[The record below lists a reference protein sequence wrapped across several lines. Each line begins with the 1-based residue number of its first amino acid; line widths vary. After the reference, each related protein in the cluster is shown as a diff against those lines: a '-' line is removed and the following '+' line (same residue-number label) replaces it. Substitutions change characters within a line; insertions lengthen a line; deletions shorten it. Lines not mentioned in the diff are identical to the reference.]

1 MNLLNRAIFAIRHA
15 MTNEE
20 SRYAVGHMKIKG
32 NEAHTTNG
40 TIALQVQINGLD
52 NDCFPDQ
59 APGLTAIKPLDED
72 VDEIR
77 LSKQTADKLFKAL
90 PKNGFIPALRNA
102 YVGQDGDKPVVAVTD
117 LESSQ
122 VFRTE
127 ENVGAFPDLDALKKD
142 YPKARV
148 CVDAY
153 YLNELCKVLRDF
165 HGLKQGESP
174 VILELWDKN
183 DAVVMSARN
192 DEGQKL
198 RAYLMPMTFDDK
210 EFLFRT
216 PGELKAEAERE
227 AKETAEAE
235 ALKKAEAEAPN
246 PHEQVSTYIVPHDVP
261 EGTEIIAEED
271 KEGNRCRYCGE
282 IPQDCECSRGETDD
296 EDPDTTHLDEKP
308 DDDEAE

>member
-52 NDCFPDQ
+52 NDCFPSSS
-59 APGLTAIKPLDED
+59 PGLTAIKPLDED
-72 VDEIR
+72 IDEIR

-122 VFRTE
+122 IFRTE
-127 ENVGAFPDLDALKKD
+127 EVNGAFPDLDALKKE

-148 CVDAY
+148 CIDAY

-165 HGLKQGESP
+165 HGLKQGDSP
-174 VILELWDKN
+174 IILELWGES
-183 DAVVMSARN
+183 DAVVLSAKN

-198 RAYLMPMTFDDK
+198 RAYLMPMTFEDK
-210 EFLFRT
+210 EFRFRT
-216 PGELKAEAERE
+216 PEALKAEAERE

-235 ALKKAEAEAPN
+235 ALKTAEAEAPN
-246 PHEQVSTYIVPHDVP
+246 PHE
-261 EGTEIIAEED
+261 EE
-271 KEGNRCRYCGE
+271 NRCRYCGE
-282 IPQDCECSRGETDD
+282 IPEDCECSRAQPAPDPATDD
-296 EDPDTTHLDEKP
+296 EDPDREDPDRRVP